1 MKETLIDRYVQAV
14 GRRLPGKTRADVQLE
29 LRTALLDAAEQR
41 GLNPAA
47 EHDQAGIITLLK
59 EYGRPEAMAAS
70 YGVGHSLI
78 HPQVMP
84 AYRRVLAISGGL
96 ITLIHLV
103 GLMLVIGNTGFD
115 FTVGD
120 VIANYIKVILMSF
133 GAITIVFA
141 VIDRTL
147 PDLQIEEPEWDPATL
162 PALLPQ
168 ADRLD
173 YADTVA
179 ELITQ
184 VALVGVFTSLPWDIT
199 LPGGP
204 SWALIH
210 DVLTRLTALLPW
222 FIALSAA
229 DVIIQTAKLF
239 QGRWTRF
246 TRWATVLQSLAA
258 VGLLGYVTGQII
270 RILQPA
276 PGMTACS
283 PALPG
288 PCWWSS
294 SLRSALPPTSCASC
308 CSPSP
313 HRRRP
318 SACPRWGNSRL
329 CKAKKHS
336 FQGVLFVRPKA

>member
-14 GRRLPGKTRADVQLE
+14 GRRLPSKTRADVQLE
-29 LRTALLDAAEQR
+29 LRTALLDATEAR
-41 GLNPAA
+41 GLDAA
-47 EHDQAGIITLLK
+47 SDKDQPGIIALLK
-59 EYGRPEAMAAS
+59 EYGPPEKLAVS
-70 YGVGHSLI
+70 YGTGHSLI

-84 AYRRVLAISGGL
+84 AYRRVLTISGGI

-103 GLMLVIGNTGFD
+103 GLMLVIRNTGFD

-133 GAITIVFA
+133 GVITIVFA

-147 PDLQIEEPEWDPATL
+147 PDLQIKEPEWDPAKL
-162 PALLPQ
+162 PALLPE

-173 YADTVA
+173 YADTIA

-184 VALVGVFTSLPWDIT
+184 IAMVGVFTSLPWDIT
-199 LPGGP
+199 LPSGP

-222 FIALSAA
+222 FIALSAV

-239 QGRWTRF
+239 QGRWTRL

-270 RILQPA
+270 RILQPGPWDDRVFA
-276 PGMTACS
+276 SIAWTLLVVIIITLGTAANQLRLLLQKRT
-283 PALPG
+283 PEDALG
-288 PCWWSS
+288 LSKEM
-294 SLRSALPPTSCASC
+294 
-308 CSPSP
+308 
-313 HRRRP
+313 
-318 SACPRWGNSRL
+318 GQ
-329 CKAKKHS
+329 K
-336 FQGVLFVRPKA
+336 